1 MPRLLERLLILAEA
15 GLQRARVGGAQVGP
29 LGTEVGWS
37 WSRAEAASVKALILK
52 AV

>member
-1 MPRLLERLLILAEA
+1 M
-15 GLQRARVGGAQVGP
+15 GGAQVGP

-37 WSRAEAASVKALILK
+37 WSRAAAVSVTALILK